1 MKIALLAAW
10 LSRASGGLAYSVPRL
25 ATELKKRT
33 DISVTIFGS
42 IDPKY
47 RDDWREW
54 PDPTF
59 ALRIFGPAWFAWA
72 PGTLHSLQGLA
83 PDVVDAQGLWVYPS
97 LASLSYARRSGKPY
111 VVTPRGML
119 DPWTLDHSRWK
130 KRLASAWFEAD
141 HLQKASCLRATAQA
155 EVRHFRTYG
164 LKNPVAVVPNG
175 VDFPQRRD
183 RQSSRRK
190 TVLFLS
196 RLHPKKGIDYLLR
209 VWARVSR
216 NAPEW
221 QLVIAGPDELDHR
234 AAMQSLAS
242 QLDLHNLVWRE
253 AVYGDEKTLLYHSA
267 DLFVLPTHAENFGL
281 VVAEALAHEVPVITT
296 TNAPWDGLKRHCC
309 GWWIDLSDEALA
321 MALHEAMSMTDAE
334 RRAMGARGRA
344 WMERDFAWPAIAAQM
359 HELYAWV
366 LGGGSPPS
374 FVVTD

>member
-1 MKIALLAAW
+1 M
-10 LSRASGGLAYSVPRL
+10 
-25 ATELKKRT
+25 
-33 DISVTIFGS
+33 
-42 IDPKY
+42 
-47 RDDWREW
+47 
-54 PDPTF
+54 
-59 ALRIFGPAWFAWA
+59 
-72 PGTLHSLQGLA
+72 
-83 PDVVDAQGLWVYPS
+83 
-97 LASLSYARRSGKPY
+97 
-111 VVTPRGML
+111 
-119 DPWTLDHSRWK
+119 
-130 KRLASAWFEAD
+130 
-141 HLQKASCLRATAQA
+141 
-155 EVRHFRTYG
+155 
-164 LKNPVAVVPNG
+164 
-175 VDFPQRRD
+175 DFPQRRD